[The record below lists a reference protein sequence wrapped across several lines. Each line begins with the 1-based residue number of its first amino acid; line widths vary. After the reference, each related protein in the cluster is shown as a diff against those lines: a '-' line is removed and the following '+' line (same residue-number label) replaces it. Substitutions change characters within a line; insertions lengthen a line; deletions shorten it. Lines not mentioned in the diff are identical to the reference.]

1 VSWSAAGLAAYR
13 LRSTFRRR
21 LGGYL
26 ALAVLVGLI
35 GGIALASVTAARR
48 TESSYPDY
56 LAGTNPSSL
65 ILQPNTDLNVS
76 SAAEANQIYQN
87 LLNRLRHLPHVRGL
101 ATADAVNATMLTPR
115 GGWGPV
121 LFTQVQ
127 LVTSGDGMFTRQD
140 RLTVTAG
147 HPAVRPDQVV
157 ATTRAAALLHLHV
170 GSRLRLGVWAQVGP
184 QSEAKAGLPP
194 IYRKLDLTVTG
205 IGVVS
210 TQIVQ
215 DDIDASRTGF
225 LIGTPALDREFMPC
239 CTGTS
244 YIGLQVAGGSRYD
257 AAIDQDYV
265 NLATSI
271 FGSGS
276 SQLLQ
281 LLQVYNASAIEA
293 EAQRAIYPEAVA
305 LGVFGLIAG
314 LAALIIGAQAVSRQ
328 LRAATDD
335 AGILRALG
343 AGPAATTADGVLGV
357 LAAVLAGALLAVAV
371 AITLSPLSLFGPVRQ
386 AEPGR
391 GIYVDATVLGL
402 GALALAGV
410 LGGMA
415 VLIGYR
421 QAPHRAAAR
430 QRPADRGSALV
441 RAGLGA
447 GLGATGVA
455 GLRFALEP
463 GQGRTAVPVR
473 SVLAGAV
480 LAVTVVAAT
489 LTFGASLSFLIARPA
504 LYGWDFNYALYST
517 DGWGPFPAAQVTPI
531 LHRDKLIAATTGVYF
546 LTVQIDGQ
554 TVPAILSPARPAI
567 GPQILSGKGL
577 NDGGDIVLGPA
588 TLAALHKNVGDKV
601 TVALGPVIREATLTV
616 SGTAALP
623 ALGDTLGIH
632 PSLSTGAVLPVS
644 AVSRAALDE
653 AGPESGPNAILVR
666 LRPGV
671 SQAAGLRSLQQ
682 ITGKYNKVV
691 HSPRTVARAGPTALE
706 LVANVLP
713 VQRPAEIVSYRS
725 MGTMPAILAGGV
737 AAGTVAALGLALIAS
752 VRRRRRD
759 LALLKTL
766 GFTRRQ
772 LAATVSWQSTVVA
785 VVGLVIGIPLGIAV
799 GRWLWIA
806 FAHALSAVPDPVVP
820 AGSVVLA
827 AVAAL
832 ALANLVAALPGRAAA
847 RTPAALLLRA
857 E

>member
-1 VSWSAAGLAAYR
+1 VSRSPTRLARYR
-13 LRSTFRRR
+13 LRATLHRR
-21 LGGYL
+21 LAGYL

-35 GGIALASVTAARR
+35 GGVAMASITAARR

-56 LAGTNPSSL
+56 LASTNPSSL
-65 ILQPNTDLNVS
+65 IIQPNTNLNVS
-76 SAAEANQIYQN
+76 SAAQAYRIY
-87 LLNRLRHLPHVRGL
+87 LDILARLRHLPHVRGL
-101 ATADAVNATMLTPR
+101 ATADAVNATMLTPS
-115 GGWGPV
+115 GGYGPV

-127 LVTSGDGMFTRQD
+127 LVTSRDGMFTSQD
-140 RLTVTAG
+140 RLTVIDG
-147 HPAVRPDQVV
+147 HRAVRPDQVV
-157 ATTRAAALLHLHV
+157 ATTRAAAVLHLHV
-170 GSRLRLGVWAQVGP
+170 GSRLRLGVWAQTGP
-184 QSEAKAGLPP
+184 KLRGLPP

-210 TQIVQ
+210 NQIVQ
-215 DDIDASRTGF
+215 DDIDTSRTGF

-244 YIGLQVAGGSRYD
+244 YIGLRLAGGSRYD

-271 FGSGS
+271 FGTGS

-281 LLQVYNASAIEA
+281 LLQVYNTSAIEA
-293 EAQRAIYPEAVA
+293 EAQRAIYPEAIA

-314 LAALIIGAQAVSRQ
+314 LAALIIGAQSVSRQ
-328 LRAATDD
+328 LRAASDD
-335 AGILRALG
+335 AVVLRALG
-343 AGPAATTADGVLGV
+343 AGPAAATADGVLGV
-357 LAAVLAGALLAVAV
+357 LAAVVAGALLAVAV
-371 AITLSPLSLFGPVRQ
+371 AIALSPFSLFGPVRQ

-391 GIYVDATVLGL
+391 GIYVDTVVLGL
-402 GALALAGV
+402 GALALVLV
-410 LGGMA
+410 LGGVAA
-415 VLIGYR
+415 VIGYR

-430 QRPADRGSALV
+430 PPSASRGSVLV
-441 RAGLGA
+441 RAGVGANLGA
-447 GLGATGVA
+447 SGVA

-463 GQGRTAVPVR
+463 GRGRTAVPVR

-489 LTFGASLSFLIARPA
+489 LTFGASLSYLIARPA
-504 LYGWDFNYALYST
+504 LYGWNFSYALYST

-531 LHRDKLIAATTGVYF
+531 LHRDKLIAASTGVYF

-554 TVPAILSPARPAI
+554 TVPAILSPVRPAV
-567 GPQILSGKGL
+567 GPQVLSGRGL
-577 NDGGDIVLGPA
+577 DGPGDVVLGPA
-588 TLAALHKNVGDKV
+588 TLAALHKQVGDQV
-601 TVALGPVIREATLTV
+601 TVWLGPVIRRATLTV

-623 ALGDTLGIH
+623 ALGDTLGVH
-632 PSLSTGAVLPVS
+632 PSLSTGAILPVS
-644 AVSRAALDE
+644 AVSAAALDE

-682 ITGKYNKVV
+682 ITDYYNQVV
-691 HSPRTVARAGPTALE
+691 HSPQTVAHAGPTALE

-713 VQRPAEIVSYRS
+713 VQRPAEIVNYKS
-725 MGTMPAILAGGV
+725 MGTMPVILAGGV
-737 AAGTVAALGLALIAS
+737 AAGAVTGLGLALVAS

-766 GFTRRQ
+766 GFTRPQ
-772 LAATVSWQSTVVA
+772 LAGTVAWQSTVVA
-785 VVGLVIGIPLGIAV
+785 VIGVVVGIPLGIAI

-806 FAHALSAVPDPVVP
+806 FARELSAVPDPVVP
-820 AGSVVLA
+820 AASVALA
-827 AVAAL
+827 AAAAL
-832 ALANLVAALPGRAAA
+832 VLANLVAALPGRSAA

>member
-1 VSWSAAGLAAYR
+1 MSRPAAYLAWYR
-13 LRSTFRRR
+13 LRATLRHR

-35 GGIALASVTAARR
+35 GGVALASVTAARR

-56 LAGTNPSSL
+56 LASTNPSSL
-65 ILQPNTDLNVS
+65 IIQPNTDLNVS
-76 SAAEANQIYQN
+76 SAAQAYAIYKHM
-87 LLNRLRHLPHVRGL
+87 LSRLRHLPHVAGL
-101 ATADAVNATMLTPR
+101 ATADAVNATMLTPS
-115 GGWGPV
+115 GGYGPV

-140 RLTVTAG
+140 RLTVTEG
-147 HPAVRPDQVV
+147 HRAVRPDQVV
-157 ATTRAAALLHLHV
+157 ATTRAAAVLHLHV
-170 GSRLRLGVWAQVGP
+170 GSKLRLGVWEQVGP
-184 QSEAKAGLPP
+184 AQRGLPP

-244 YIGLQVAGGSRYD
+244 YIGLQVAGGSRND
-257 AAIDQDYV
+257 AAIDRDYV

-281 LLQVYNASAIEA
+281 LLQVYNTSAIEA
-293 EAQRAIYPEAVA
+293 EAQRAIHPEAIA

-314 LAALIIGAQAVSRQ
+314 FAALIIGAQSVSRQ
-328 LRAATDD
+328 LRAASDD
-335 AGILRALG
+335 SGILRALG
-343 AGPAATTADGVLGV
+343 AGPAAATADGVLGV
-357 LAAVLAGALLAVAV
+357 LAAALAGALLAVAV
-371 AITLSPLSLFGPVRQ
+371 AIALSPFSLFGPVRQ
-386 AEPGR
+386 ADPGR

-402 GALALAGV
+402 GALAIVLI
-410 LGGMA
+410 LGGVA
-415 VLIGYR
+415 VVIGYR
-421 QAPHRAAAR
+421 QAPHRAARA
-430 QRPADRGSALV
+430 QGTGRGSALV

-463 GQGRTAVPVR
+463 GRGRTAVPVR
-473 SVLAGAV
+473 SVLTGAV

-489 LTFGASLSFLIARPA
+489 LTFGASLSYLIARPA
-504 LYGWDFNYALYST
+504 LYGWNFSYALYST

-531 LHRDKLIAATTGVYF
+531 LNRDKLIATSTGVYF

-554 TVPAILSPARPAI
+554 TVPAILSPVRPAI
-567 GPQILSGKGL
+567 GPQILSGSGL
-577 NDGGDIVLGPA
+577 NHTGDIVLGPA
-588 TLAALHKNVGDKV
+588 TLAALHKKVGDKV
-601 TVALGPVIREATLTV
+601 TVRLGPVIRDDTLTV

-632 PSLSTGAVLPVS
+632 PSLSTGAILPVS
-644 AVSRAALDE
+644 AVSKAALDE
-653 AGPESGPNAILVR
+653 AGPKSGPNAILVR

-671 SQAAGLRSLQQ
+671 SQAAGLRSLQK
-682 ITGKYNKVV
+682 ITDEYNKIV
-691 HSPRTVARAGPTALE
+691 HSPQTVAHAGPSALE

-713 VQRPAEIVSYRS
+713 VQRPAEIVNYKS
-725 MGTMPAILAGGV
+725 MGTMPAVLAGGV
-737 AAGTVAALGLALIAS
+737 AAGAVAALGLALVAS

-772 LAATVSWQSTVVA
+772 LATTVAWQSTVVA
-785 VVGLVIGIPLGIAV
+785 IVGLVTGIPLGIAV
-799 GRWLWIA
+799 GRWLWIV
-806 FAHALSAVPDPVVP
+806 FARELSAVPDPVVP
-820 AGSVVLA
+820 AASVVLA

-832 ALANLVAALPGRAAA
+832 VLANLVAALPGRSAA

>member
-1 VSWSAAGLAAYR
+1 VIKPAAYLAWYR
-13 LRSTFRRR
+13 LRATLRHR

-26 ALAVLVGLI
+26 SLAVLAGLI

-56 LAGTNPSSL
+56 LASTNPSSL
-65 ILQPNTDLNVS
+65 VIQPNTDLNVS
-76 SAAEANQIYQN
+76 SAAQAYAIYKHM
-87 LLNRLRHLPHVRGL
+87 LSRLRRLPHVTGL
-101 ATADAVNATMLTPR
+101 ATADAVNATMLTPS
-115 GGWGPV
+115 GGYGPV

-140 RLTVTAG
+140 RLTVTEG
-147 HPAVRPDQVV
+147 HAAERPSQVV
-157 ATTRAAALLHLHV
+157 ATSRAAAALHLHV
-170 GSRLRLGVWAQVGP
+170 GSKLRLGVWAEVGP
-184 QSEAKAGLPP
+184 AQNGLPP

-244 YIGLQVAGGSRYD
+244 YIGLQVADASRYD

-271 FGSGS
+271 FGTSS

-281 LLQVYNASAIEA
+281 LLQVYNTSAIEA
-293 EAQRAIYPEAVA
+293 EAQRAIYPEAIA

-314 LAALIIGAQAVSRQ
+314 LAALIIGAQSVSRQ
-328 LRAATDD
+328 LRAAADD
-335 AGILRALG
+335 AGVLRALG
-343 AGPAATTADGVLGV
+343 ATPAAATADGVIGV
-357 LAAVLAGALLAVAV
+357 LAAVVAGALLAVAV
-371 AITLSPLSLFGPVRQ
+371 AVALSPLSLFGPVRQ

-391 GIYVDATVLGL
+391 GVYVDATVLGL
-402 GALALAGV
+402 GALALAGI
-410 LGGMA
+410 LGGVA
-415 VLIGYR
+415 VVIGYR

-430 QRPADRGSALV
+430 AQAADRGSALV

-463 GQGRTAVPVR
+463 GRGRTAVPVR
-473 SVLAGAV
+473 SVLTGAV

-489 LTFGASLSFLIARPA
+489 LTFGSSLSYLIARPA
-504 LYGWDFNYALYST
+504 LYGWDFSYALYST
-517 DGWGPFPAAQVTPI
+517 DGWGPFPAAQVTP
-531 LHRDKLIAATTGVYF
+531 LLKRDKLIAATTGVYF
-546 LTVQIDGQ
+546 LTVQLDGQ
-554 TVPAILSPARPAI
+554 TVPAILSPVRPEI
-567 GPQILSGKGL
+567 GPQILSGSGL
-577 NDGGDIVLGPA
+577 RGSGDIVLGPA
-588 TLAALHKNVGDKV
+588 TLAALHKKVGDKI
-601 TVALGPVIREATLTV
+601 TVRLGPVIRDKTLTI

-632 PSLSTGAVLPVS
+632 PSLSTGAILPVS
-644 AVSRAALDE
+644 AVSKAALDE

-671 SQAAGLRSLQQ
+671 SQASGLRSLQQ
-682 ITGKYNKVV
+682 ITGYYNKFV
-691 HSPRTVARAGPTALE
+691 HSPQTVAHAGPTALE

-713 VQRPAEIVSYRS
+713 VQRPAEIVNYKS
-725 MGTMPAILAGGV
+725 MGTMPVVLAGGV
-737 AAGTVAALGLALIAS
+737 AAGAVAALGLALVAS

-772 LAATVSWQSTVVA
+772 LATTVAWQSTVVA
-785 VVGLVIGIPLGIAV
+785 VVGLVVGIPLGIAV

-806 FAHALSAVPDPVVP
+806 FAHELSAVPDAIVP
-820 AGSVVLA
+820 ATSVALA

-832 ALANLVAALPGRAAA
+832 VLANLVAALPGRSAA

>member
-1 VSWSAAGLAAYR
+1 MSPSAAYLAWYR
-13 LRSTFRRR
+13 LRATIRHR

-26 ALAVLVGLI
+26 SLAVLLGLI

-56 LAGTNPSSL
+56 LASTNPSSL
-65 ILQPNTDLNVS
+65 VIQPNTDLNVS
-76 SAAEANQIYQN
+76 SAAQADAIYKHM
-87 LLNRLRHLPHVRGL
+87 LSRLRSLPHVTGL
-101 ATADAVNATMLTPR
+101 ATADAVNATMLTPS
-115 GGWGPV
+115 GGYGPV

-140 RLTVTAG
+140 RLTVTQG
-147 HPAVRPDQVV
+147 HRAVRPDEVV
-157 ATTRAAALLHLHV
+157 ATTRAAAVLHLHV

-184 QSEAKAGLPP
+184 NQRGLPP
-194 IYRKLDLTVTG
+194 IYRKLNLTVTG

-210 TQIVQ
+210 SQIVQ
-215 DDIDASRTGF
+215 DDIDADRTGF

-244 YIGLQVAGGSRYD
+244 YIGLQLAGGSRYD
-257 AAIDQDYV
+257 AAVDQDYV

-271 FGSGS
+271 FGTSS

-281 LLQVYNASAIEA
+281 LLQVYNTSAIEA
-293 EAQRAIYPEAVA
+293 EAQRAIYPEAIA

-314 LAALIIGAQAVSRQ
+314 LAALIIGAQSVSRQ

-343 AGPAATTADGVLGV
+343 AGPAAATADGVLGV
-357 LAAVLAGALLAVAV
+357 LGAVVAGALLAMVI
-371 AITLSPLSLFGPVRQ
+371 AIALSPLSLFGPVRQ

-391 GIYVDATVLGL
+391 GIYVDVTVLGL
-402 GALALAGV
+402 GALALAAV
-410 LGGMA
+410 LGGVA
-415 VLIGYR
+415 VVIGYR
-421 QAPHRAAAR
+421 QAPHRAVAR
-430 QRPADRGSALV
+430 GEAADRGSALV
-441 RAGLGA
+441 RAGLAA

-463 GQGRTAVPVR
+463 GRGRTAMPVR
-473 SVLAGAV
+473 SVLTGAV
-480 LAVTVVAAT
+480 LAVTVAAAT
-489 LTFGASLSFLIARPA
+489 LTFGSSLSYLIARPA
-504 LYGWDFNYALYST
+504 LYGWDFSYALYST
-517 DGWGPFPAAQVTPI
+517 DGWGPFPSAQVTPV
-531 LHRDKLIAATTGVYF
+531 LRRDKLIAASTGVYF

-554 TVPAILSPARPAI
+554 TVPAILSPVRPAI
-567 GPQILSGKGL
+567 GPQILAGSGL
-577 NDGGDIVLGPA
+577 SRPGDIVLGPA
-588 TLAALHKNVGDKV
+588 TLAALHKKVGDKV
-601 TVALGPVIREATLTV
+601 TVRLGPVIRDDTLTV

-632 PSLSTGAVLPVS
+632 PSLSTGAILPVS
-644 AVSRAALDE
+644 AVSPAALDE
-653 AGPESGPNAILVR
+653 AGPDSGPNAILVR

-682 ITGKYNKVV
+682 ITGYYNKVV
-691 HSPRTVARAGPTALE
+691 HSPQTVAHAGPTALE

-713 VQRPAEIVSYRS
+713 VQRPAEIVNYKS
-725 MGTMPAILAGGV
+725 MGTMPVILAGGV
-737 AAGTVAALGLALIAS
+737 AAGAVAGLGLALVAS

-772 LAATVSWQSTVVA
+772 LATTVAWQSTVVA
-785 VVGLVIGIPLGIAV
+785 IVGVVVGIPLGIAV

-806 FAHALSAVPDPVVP
+806 FARELSAVPDPIVP
-820 AGSVVLA
+820 AASVVLA

-832 ALANLVAALPGRAAA
+832 ILANLVAALPGRSAA
-847 RTPAALLLRA
+847 RTPAAQLLRA

>member
-1 VSWSAAGLAAYR
+1 VTRSAARLAWYR
-13 LRSTFRRR
+13 VRVTIRRR
-21 LGGYL
+21 MGGYL

-35 GGIALASVTAARR
+35 GGVALASVTAARR

-56 LAGTNPSSL
+56 LASTNPSSL
-65 ILQPNTDLNVS
+65 IIQPNTNLNVS
-76 SAAEANQIYQN
+76 SAAQANRIYLD
-87 LLNRLRHLPHVRGL
+87 LLSRLRHLPHVRGL
-101 ATADAVNATMLTPR
+101 ATADAVNATMLTP
-115 GGWGPV
+115 GGGYGPV

-127 LVTSGDGMFTRQD
+127 LVTSRDGMFTRQD
-140 RLTVTAG
+140 RLTVIAG
-147 HPAVRPDQVV
+147 HRAVHPDQVV
-157 ATTRAAALLHLHV
+157 ATTRAAAVLHLHV
-170 GSRLRLGVWAQVGP
+170 GSRLRLGVWAQAGP
-184 QSEAKAGLPP
+184 RQMGLPP

-210 TQIVQ
+210 NQIVQ
-215 DDIDASRTGF
+215 DDIDTSRTGF

-244 YIGLQVAGGSRYD
+244 YIGLRLAGGSRYD

-271 FGSGS
+271 FGAGS

-293 EAQRAIYPEAVA
+293 EAQRAIYPEAIA

-314 LAALIIGAQAVSRQ
+314 LAALIIGVQAVSRQ
-328 LRAATDD
+328 LRAASDD
-335 AGILRALG
+335 AAMLRALG

-357 LAAVLAGALLAVAV
+357 LAAVVAGALLAVAV
-371 AITLSPLSLFGPVRQ
+371 AVALSPFSLFGPVRQ

-391 GIYVDATVLGL
+391 GIYLDTVVLGL

-410 LGGMA
+410 LGGVA
-415 VLIGYR
+415 VVIGYR
-421 QAPHRAAAR
+421 QAPHRVAAR
-430 QRPADRGSALV
+430 PQPADRGSALV

-447 GLGATGVA
+447 NLGASGVA

-463 GQGRTAVPVR
+463 GRGRTAVPVR

-480 LAVTVVAAT
+480 LAMTVVAAT
-489 LTFGASLSFLIARPA
+489 LTFGASLSYLIARPA
-504 LYGWDFNYALYST
+504 LYGWNFNYALYST

-531 LHRDKLIAATTGVYF
+531 LHRDKLIAASTGVYF

-554 TVPAILSPARPAI
+554 TVPAILSPVRPAI
-567 GPQILSGKGL
+567 GPQVLSGRGL
-577 NDGGDIVLGPA
+577 GGPGDVVLGPA
-588 TLAALHKNVGDKV
+588 TLAALHKKVGDKI
-601 TVALGPVIREATLTV
+601 TVRLGPVIRGETLTI

-623 ALGDTLGIH
+623 ALGDTLGVH
-632 PSLSTGAVLPVS
+632 PSLSTGAILPVS
-644 AVSRAALDE
+644 AVSAAALDE
-653 AGPESGPNAILVR
+653 EGPESGPNAILVR

-671 SQAAGLRSLQQ
+671 SQAAGLRSLQR
-682 ITGKYNKVV
+682 ITDDYNRVV
-691 HSPRTVARAGPTALE
+691 HSPRTIAEAGPSALE

-713 VQRPAEIVSYRS
+713 VQRPAEIVNYKS
-725 MGTMPAILAGGV
+725 MGTMPVILAGGV
-737 AAGTVAALGLALIAS
+737 AAGAVAGLGLALVAS

-766 GFTRRQ
+766 GFTRPQ
-772 LAATVSWQSTVVA
+772 LAATVAWQSTVVA
-785 VVGLVIGIPLGIAV
+785 VIGVVVGIPLGIAI

-806 FAHALSAVPDPVVP
+806 FARELSAVPDPVVP
-820 AGSVVLA
+820 AASVAL
-827 AVAAL
+827 AAL
-832 ALANLVAALPGRAAA
+832 AALVLANLVAALPGRSAA

>member
-1 VSWSAAGLAAYR
+1 MSRPAAYLAWYR
-13 LRSTFRRR
+13 LRATLRHR
-21 LGGYL
+21 LSGYL

-56 LAGTNPSSL
+56 LASTNPSSL
-65 ILQPNTDLNVS
+65 IIQPNTDLNVS
-76 SAAEANQIYQN
+76 SAAQAYAIYKHM
-87 LLNRLRHLPHVRGL
+87 LSRLRHLPHVTGL
-101 ATADAVNATMLTPR
+101 ATADAVNATMLTP
-115 GGWGPV
+115 GGGYGPV

-140 RLTVTAG
+140 RLTVTEG
-147 HPAVRPDQVV
+147 HRAVRADQVV
-157 ATTRAAALLHLHV
+157 ATTRAAAVLHLHV
-170 GSRLRLGVWAQVGP
+170 GSKLRLGVWAQVGP
-184 QSEAKAGLPP
+184 AQRGLPP

-244 YIGLQVAGGSRYD
+244 YVGLQVAGGSRND
-257 AAIDQDYV
+257 AAIDRDYV

-271 FGSGS
+271 FGSRS

-281 LLQVYNASAIEA
+281 LLQVYNTAAIEA
-293 EAQRAIYPEAVA
+293 EAQRAIYPEAIA

-314 LAALIIGAQAVSRQ
+314 LAALIIGAQSVSRQ
-328 LRAATDD
+328 LRAASDD
-335 AGILRALG
+335 FGILRALG
-343 AGPAATTADGVLGV
+343 AAPAAATADGVLGV
-357 LAAVLAGALLAVAV
+357 LAAVLAGALLAVAA
-371 AITLSPLSLFGPVRQ
+371 AIALSPFSLFGPVRQ
-386 AEPGR
+386 ADPGR

-402 GALALAGV
+402 GALAIVLI
-410 LGGMA
+410 LGGVA
-415 VLIGYR
+415 VVIGYR

-430 QRPADRGSALV
+430 AHGTGRGSALV

-463 GQGRTAVPVR
+463 GRGRTAVPVR
-473 SVLAGAV
+473 SVLTGAV

-489 LTFGASLSFLIARPA
+489 LTFGASLSYLIARPA
-504 LYGWDFNYALYST
+504 LYGWNFSYALYST
-517 DGWGPFPAAQVTPI
+517 DGWGPFPAARVTPI
-531 LHRDKLIAATTGVYF
+531 LSRDKLIATSTGVYF

-554 TVPAILSPARPAI
+554 TVPAILSPVRPAI
-567 GPQILSGKGL
+567 GPQILSGSGL
-577 NDGGDIVLGPA
+577 SRTGDIVLGPA
-588 TLAALHKNVGDKV
+588 TLAALHKRIGDKV
-601 TVALGPVIREATLTV
+601 TVRLGPVIRDDTLTV

-632 PSLSTGAVLPVS
+632 PSLSTGAILPVS
-644 AVSRAALDE
+644 AVSKAALDE

-671 SQAAGLRSLQQ
+671 SQAAGLRSLQK
-682 ITGKYNKVV
+682 IADTYNNVV
-691 HSPRTVARAGPTALE
+691 RSPQTVAEAGPSALE

-713 VQRPAEIVSYRS
+713 VQRPAEIVNYKS
-725 MGTMPAILAGGV
+725 MGTMPVILAAGV
-737 AAGTVAALGLALIAS
+737 AAGTVAALGLALVTS

-772 LAATVSWQSTVVA
+772 LATTVAWQSTVVA
-785 VVGLVIGIPLGIAV
+785 IVGLVAGIPLGIAV

-806 FAHALSAVPDPVVP
+806 FAHELSTVPDPVVP
-820 AGSVVLA
+820 AGSVALA

-832 ALANLVAALPGRAAA
+832 VLANLVAALPGRSAA